1 MMYNSQ
7 IQRLH
12 SFHRPPA
19 QAVEACAR
27 LSESGA
33 SQCPCLPAAA
43 EGTSHD
49 VMSAYDPKRKSAS
62 RNGASGRVQCRSSLV
77 PDITH
82 SSDGRIGRL
91 ADR

>member
-7 IQRLH
+7 IRRLH

-49 VMSAYDPKRKSAS
+49 VMPAYGTKRTC
-62 RNGASGRVQCRSSLV
+62 Q
-77 PDITH
+77 
-82 SSDGRIGRL
+82 GRL
-91 ADR
+91 TMSAPVGKTDVPRGPGHFRF

>member
-12 SFHRPPA
+12 SFHRLPA

-33 SQCPCLPAAA
+33 SQCPCLPEAA

-49 VMSAYDPKRKSAS
+49 VMSAYDPSRTSAAPGGNVA
-62 RNGASGRVQCRSSLV
+62 NGAFEPYQSTLFSC
-77 PDITH
+77 
-82 SSDGRIGRL
+82 
-91 ADR
+91 